1 MEESLTREI
10 PRALRKKTPVGI
22 IMLDIDHFRDFN
34 NTYGHEAGD
43 VVLREI
49 GAQLQSQIRGEDIT
63 CRYGGEEFIL
73 ILPEANLE
81 VTVQRAERIRE
92 AIKSIRV
99 DYRRQP
105 LGVISISLGV
115 AIFPEHSSTV
125 EGILKK
131 ADEALYKAK
140 HNGRDRVEIAS
151 IL

>member
-1 MEESLTREI
+1 M
-10 PRALRKKTPVGI
+10 RKNTTVGI

-49 GAQLQSQIRGEDIT
+49 GAQLQNQIRGEDIT

-73 ILPEANLE
+73 ILPEANKE
-81 VTVQRAERIRE
+81 VTLQRAERIRE

-99 DYRRQP
+99 EYHRQP

-115 AIFPEHSSTV
+115 AIFPEHSTTV
-125 EGILKK
+125 EGLLKK
-131 ADEALYKAK
+131 ADEALYHAK
-140 HNGRDRVEIAS
+140 HNGRDRVEIAIIS
-151 IL
+151 